1 LKIIASADIG
11 ELGPKDSDAAVYE
24 WKWYYSAPSLALWA
38 LLVLA
43 IVLVKANLN
52 PHALLVLVPLLIV
65 NWLWLILK
73 KMLGFRSA
81 DAEMFNMLFYS
92 LTVGIAI
99 LWLLAHKLGNRS
111 RFVTFLLALTIMAVV
126 GLAGA
131 ISYSGLEFSQ
141 QTVAALMLLAILVFA
156 MLLGF
161 VLTGWWCRKR
171 YRPVSFMLWLAVW
184 TVSASLVGTLVFYSI
199 VLIVLIV
206 QRASVPIST
215 VLLIVPVVGSAY
227 GAFLYAIVLPFMI
240 LALRSSFFRERFYAC
255 LRLKSMPA
263 TAGAVPNSDAVKTD

>member
-11 ELGPKDSDAAVYE
+11 ELGPKDSDATVYE
-24 WKWYYSAPSLALWA
+24 WKWYYSTPALMLWA
-38 LLVLA
+38 VLLLA
-43 IVLVKANLN
+43 IVLVKANRN

-111 RFVTFLLALTIMAVV
+111 RFVTFLLAFTIMAVV

-131 ISYSGLEFSQ
+131 ISYGGLEFSQ
-141 QTVAALMLLAILVFA
+141 RTVSALILLAILVFA

-161 VLTGWWCRKR
+161 VLAGWWCRKHYSGLR
-171 YRPVSFMLWLAVW
+171 FMLYLALW
-184 TVSASLVGTLVFYSI
+184 TVSASLVGMLVIYSI
-199 VLIVLIV
+199 VFIV
-206 QRASVPIST
+206 QRVSISISE
-215 VLLIVPVVGSAY
+215 VLLIVPVVGAVL
-227 GAFLYAIVLPFMI
+227 GAFLYVVVLPYMI

>member
-1 LKIIASADIG
+1 
-11 ELGPKDSDAAVYE
+11 V
-24 WKWYYSAPSLALWA
+24 
-38 LLVLA
+38 LVLV
-43 IVLVKANLN
+43 IVLVKANRN
-52 PHALLVLVPLLIV
+52 PHALLILVPLLIT
-65 NWLWLILK
+65 NLLWSIFK
-73 KMLGFRSA
+73 KAMSFPSA
-81 DAEMFNMLFYS
+81 QAEMFNMLFYS

-99 LWLLAHKLGNRS
+99 LWLLAHKLGNRN
-111 RFVTFLLALTIMAVV
+111 RFVTFLLAFTIMAVV

-131 ISYSGLEFSQ
+131 ISYAGLEFSQ
-141 QTVAALMLLAILVFA
+141 KTVDALILLANLVFA

-161 VLTGWWCRKR
+161 VLAAWCCRKR

-184 TVSASLVGTLVFYSI
+184 TVAANLVSMPVAYSI
-199 VLIVLIV
+199 IFIVHRV
-206 QRASVPIST
+206 SVPIST
-215 VLLIVPVVGSAY
+215 ILFFMSEKGSVY

>member
-11 ELGPKDSDAAVYE
+11 ELGPKDSDAVVYE

-38 LLVLA
+38 LLLLA
-43 IVLVKANLN
+43 IVLVKANHN

-65 NWLWLILK
+65 NLLWSIFK
-73 KMLGFRSA
+73 KAMSFPSA
-81 DAEMFNMLFYS
+81 QAEMFNMLFYS

-111 RFVTFLLALTIMAVV
+111 RFVTFLLAFTIMAVV

-131 ISYSGLEFSQ
+131 ISYAGLA
-141 QTVAALMLLAILVFA
+141 VGALILLANLVFA

-161 VLTGWWCRKR
+161 VLAAWCCRKR

-184 TVSASLVGTLVFYSI
+184 TVSANLVSMPVAYSI
-199 VLIVLIV
+199 IFIVYRVSI
-206 QRASVPIST
+206 SIST
-215 VLLIVPVVGSAY
+215 LLLIDLRAGSAQ
-227 GAFLYAIVLPFMI
+227 GAFLYLTVFPYMI

-255 LRLKSMPA
+255 LRLKSMPTA
-263 TAGAVPNSDAVKTD
+263 TGPLPEASVPQL

>member
-1 LKIIASADIG
+1 MG
-11 ELGPKDSDAAVYE
+11 ELGPKDNDATVYE
-24 WKWYYSAPSLALWA
+24 WKWYYSTPALMLWA
-38 LLVLA
+38 VLVLA
-43 IVLVKANLN
+43 IVLVKANRN

-99 LWLLAHKLGNRS
+99 LWLLAHKLGSRS
-111 RFVTFLLALTIMAVV
+111 RFVTFLLAFTIMAVV
-126 GLAGA
+126 GLTGV
-131 ISYSGLEFSQ
+131 ISYGGLELSR
-141 QTVAALMLLAILVFA
+141 QTVGALMLLAILVFA

-199 VLIVLIV
+199 VFIV
-206 QRASVPIST
+206 QRTSVPIST
-215 VLLIVPVVGSAY
+215 ILFIVPVVGAVL
-227 GAFLYAIVLPFMI
+227 GGFLYVVVFPYMI
-240 LALRSSFFRERFYAC
+240 LALRSSFYRQRFYAC
-255 LRLKSMPA
+255 LRLKSMPT
-263 TAGAVPNSDAVKTD
+263 TARPVPETGAPLL